1 MDVAKPFLSRGLQEK
16 IDETEVRDGK
26 ILFATD
32 TGRLF
37 IDNKNNRVEITDFV
51 KGLKYSEIVNLK
63 SPLQKIYL
71 SSDSHQLLL
80 YDFKEEKWLCFSGG
94 IAPEVAIIDIYFKDD
109 GKLYLKYGDGKEK
122 ECGSQNI
129 LLDKISEMQTTIND
143 LEETINQLTEIIK
156 IQEL

>member
-1 MDVAKPFLSRGLQEK
+1 MIITNDAILKKLANYSNKNTKLAR
-16 IDETEVRDGK
+16 EVRDGK

-51 KGLKYSEIVNLK
+51 KGLKYSEIINLK

-94 IAPEVAIIDIYFKDD
+94 IVPEVAIIDIYFKDD

-129 LLDKISEMQTTIND
+129 LLDKSIA
-143 LEETINQLTEIIK
+143 K
-156 IQEL
+156 I

>member
-80 YDFKEEKWLCFSGG
+80 YDFKEEEWIVYSGG
-94 IAPEVAIIDIYFKDD
+94 ISSEKAVVDLRFKENGDIV
-109 GKLYLKYGDGKEK
+109 LIYGDGNEK
-122 ECGSQNI
+122 TVANNTMVEKVNEMEQTIANLQETVNNLLSVIEIQN
-129 LLDKISEMQTTIND
+129 Q
-143 LEETINQLTEIIK
+143 
-156 IQEL
+156 

>member
-51 KGLKYSEIVNLK
+51 KGLKYSEIINLK

-80 YDFKEEKWLCFSGG
+80 YDFKEEEWIVYSGG
-94 IAPEVAIIDIYFKDD
+94 IAPEKAIVDLRFKENGDIV
-109 GKLYLKYGDGKEK
+109 LIYGDGNEK
-122 ECGSQNI
+122 TVANNTMLEKVIEMEQTIANLQETVNNLLSVIEIQN
-129 LLDKISEMQTTIND
+129 Q
-143 LEETINQLTEIIK
+143 
-156 IQEL
+156 